1 MDSIIIFTSQICFY
15 KRREGASDKAGDY
28 QEGKN
33 IIIVFSVLYFS
44 QSAVSRISLIQFW
57 EIEYWCYWYWYRTG
71 HAGHD
76 HCQNICQAAVRYIV
90 MIAGQG

>member
-33 IIIVFSVLYFS
+33 IIIVFSVLYFLVS
-44 QSAVSRISLIQFW
+44 QQSAEFR
-57 EIEYWCYWYWYRTG
+57 
-71 HAGHD
+71 
-76 HCQNICQAAVRYIV
+76 
-90 MIAGQG
+90 